1 MVYTRVRI
9 YEKGGSWPHA
19 RKGRECLQRT
29 GCTVALPKILKQSQ
43 WLPDGTYIRA
53 KFDLVGDED
62 PLVTREAKKVWVDAG
77 VPEAR
82 AKALADVKEDYD
94 RKLLKT
100 PADVWKYL
108 VDDTDGEAEFEDAV
122 FEVHEGASGD
132 SSDGDDSEDL
142 GDDDGGDA
150 GGLAPCSKKKPACKS
165 ESWGSERDDSFPRDV
180 RSSVDRNS
188 FSSIV
193 L

>member
-1 MVYTRVRI
+1 M
-9 YEKGGSWPHA
+9 
-19 RKGRECLQRT
+19 
-29 GCTVALPKILKQSQ
+29 LKQSQ

-53 KFDLVGDED
+53 KFDLVGGED
-62 PLVTREAKKVWVDAG
+62 PLVTREAKKVWVDGG

-94 RKLLKT
+94 RNLLKT

-108 VDDTDGEAEFEDAV
+108 VDTDGEEVFEDPV
-122 FEVHEGASGD
+122 YEVHGGAGDD

-150 GGLAPCSKKKPACKS
+150 GGRTPCSKKKSACKS
-165 ESWGSERDDSFPRDV
+165 ESWGSEGDDSFPRDV